1 MDFLLSIEQ
10 KYDFFAKMKNKILF
24 ISHDANRAGA
34 QVQLLRLLTLLKEKT
49 TISFEILLKYDGVLR
64 PEFEQLAPTYLWYQP
79 EPKPSGLL
87 KKIYRKIT
95 HKPVIKRLQEKHF
108 NIIISNTLTNGNLLF
123 ELKSLGCPIISYVH
137 ELGHHLEM
145 YTNQDEL
152 RTTLQSTNF
161 YMVCANI
168 AAYYLNTEYHI
179 PSEKTRWLPSILPNI
194 QPALLEKPAI
204 IKHQLGIL
212 PNTFVVGGIG
222 TADLRKGIDYF
233 VELATLLPL
242 SSFVWVGATQ
252 QAFSN
257 SLGISDFPTNLYFVT
272 NTPDPYSYLN
282 TFDVLA
288 LTSRM
293 EVYPLVAMEALSLQK
308 PVVCFGEAGG
318 APELIETDAGIVIEK
333 FAVNKMAEAI
343 VFLKENPQKK
353 EDMGHIGKQK
363 VIQRHNEQQILNTF
377 VSIIN
382 TL

>member
-1 MDFLLSIEQ
+1 
-10 KYDFFAKMKNKILF
+10 MKKKILF

-49 TISFEILLKYDGVLR
+49 TIPFEILLKYDGVLR
-64 PEFEQLAPTYLWYQP
+64 PEFEQLAQTYLWHQQ
-79 EPKPSGLL
+79 EVKPNSLF
-87 KKIYRKIT
+87 KRIYRKIAY
-95 HKPVIKRLQEKHF
+95 KPLIKRLQEQNF
-108 NIIISNTLTNGNLLF
+108 GMVISNTLTNGSLLS
-123 ELKSLGCPIISYVH
+123 ELKPLGRPIISYVH

-145 YTNQDEL
+145 YTNESEL
-152 RTTLQSTNF
+152 QTTLQLTDF

-179 PSEKTRWLPSILPNI
+179 PSEKTKWLPSVLPNI
-194 QPALLEKPAI
+194 KPALLEKTAVVR
-204 IKHQLGIL
+204 QRLGIL

-233 VELATLLPL
+233 VELATILPHC
-242 SSFVWVGATQ
+242 SFVWVGATKQ
-252 QAFSN
+252 DFSN
-257 SLGISDFPTNLYFVT
+257 CLGINNFPANLYFVA
-272 NTPDPYSYLN
+272 NTANPYSYLN

-293 EVYPLVAMEALSLQK
+293 EVYPLVVMEALSLQK
-308 PVVCFGEAGG
+308 PVVCFAEAGG
-318 APELIETDAGIVIEK
+318 APELIETDAGIVIEN
-333 FAVNKMAEAI
+333 FVINKMAEAI

-363 VIQRHNEQQILNTF
+363 VTERHNEQQILNTF